1 MTIGKINLLIKQIK
15 YIKVFWLKYLYLK
28 SASDK
33 MDKDFSNYTYF
44 IRLF

>member
-15 YIKVFWLKYLYLK
+15 YIKVVGLKYLYLQ
-28 SASDK
+28 SAADK

>member
-15 YIKVFWLKYLYLK
+15 YIKVVGLKYLDLQ
-28 SASDK
+28 SAADK

>member
-15 YIKVFWLKYLYLK
+15 YIKVFGLKYLYLK
-28 SASDK
+28 SADK